1 MVESLQV
8 LIVVALVLIL
18 FAREPHS
25 GFMQPLAQLRDEL
38 RSVFL
43 VHSAETTSGK
53 EAEFIRDRLPTRLP
67 PWILL
72 VTIAAFAAA
81 LVWLVR

>member
-1 MVESLQV
+1 MVEFLQV

-25 GFMQPLAQLRDEL
+25 GFMQPLTQLRDEL
-38 RSVFL
+38 RSVFP
-43 VHSAETTSGK
+43 VHSAETTRGK
-53 EAEFIRDRLPTRLP
+53 EAEFIRDRVPTRLP

-72 VTIAAFAAA
+72 VTIAVLATA
-81 LVWLVR
+81 LVWLAR